1 MEEDLA
7 LAPGW
12 KIYNHFTCRLDKPK
26 DVVDISSTLNASI
39 KESVRYQMEHGMPL
53 MDILDIRIRKQGK
66 LLTYKKDYEI
76 DFEKFV
82 IYFNNDDY
90 GFYTY
95 NVIISINVLGI
106 NESIK
111 TLFDLK

>member
-1 MEEDLA
+1 
-7 LAPGW
+7 
-12 KIYNHFTCRLDKPK
+12 
-26 DVVDISSTLNASI
+26 
-39 KESVRYQMEHGMPL
+39 MEHGMPL

-106 NESIK
+106 NELIK
-111 TLFDLK
+111 TVFDLK